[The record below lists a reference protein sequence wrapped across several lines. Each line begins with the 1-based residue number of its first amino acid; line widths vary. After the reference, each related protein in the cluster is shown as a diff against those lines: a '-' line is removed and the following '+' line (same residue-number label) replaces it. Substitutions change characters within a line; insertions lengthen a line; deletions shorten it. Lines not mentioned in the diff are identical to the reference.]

1 MSRNSPDV
9 YTQFKKIEYNDNND
23 GSQRIVD
30 PIMQEDRMTVKD
42 PYETLG
48 IPRGATQT
56 EIMAAYKSLAKK
68 YHPDL
73 HPGDTAAAQQMAEI
87 NEAYNMLKEEQGA
100 SYDESRFTADFARNN
115 GGGHWEE
122 YDDAQA
128 AEDARARTDRMA
140 RAFEEALKQRK
151 RAQLRKTLTRIFVWA
166 ALLAMLGSIIFQACV
181 QQSAPIGYFPY

>member
-1 MSRNSPDV
+1 
-9 YTQFKKIEYNDNND
+9 
-23 GSQRIVD
+23 
-30 PIMQEDRMTVKD
+30 MTVKD

-73 HPGDTAAAQQMAEI
+73 HPGDTAAAQRMAEI

-100 SYDESRFTADFARNN
+100 AYDESRFASDFARTND
-115 GGGHWEE
+115 GGHWEE

-140 RAFEEALKQRK
+140 RAFEEALRQRK

-166 ALLAMLGSIIFQACV
+166 ALLAMLGSIVFQACV
-181 QQSAPIGYFPY
+181 QQNAPISYVPF

>member
-1 MSRNSPDV
+1 
-9 YTQFKKIEYNDNND
+9 
-23 GSQRIVD
+23 
-30 PIMQEDRMTVKD
+30 MTVKD

-181 QQSAPIGYFPY
+181 QQSTPIGYFPY

>member
-1 MSRNSPDV
+1 
-9 YTQFKKIEYNDNND
+9 
-23 GSQRIVD
+23 
-30 PIMQEDRMTVKD
+30 MTISD
-42 PYETLG
+42 PYECLG

-73 HPGDTAAAQQMAEI
+73 HPGDTAAAQHMAEI

-100 SYDESRFTADFARNN
+100 SYDESRFAADFAQNN
-115 GGGHWEE
+115 DGGHWET

-140 RAFEEALKQRK
+140 KAFEEALRQRK
-151 RAQLRKTLTRIFVWA
+151 REQIRKTLMRIFVWA
-166 ALLAMLGSIIFQACV
+166 ALLAMLGSVIFQSCI
-181 QQSAPIGYFPY
+181 QKSAPIGYLPY

>member
-1 MSRNSPDV
+1 
-9 YTQFKKIEYNDNND
+9 
-23 GSQRIVD
+23 
-30 PIMQEDRMTVKD
+30 
-42 PYETLG
+42 
-48 IPRGATQT
+48 
-56 EIMAAYKSLAKK
+56 
-68 YHPDL
+68 
-73 HPGDTAAAQQMAEI
+73 
-87 NEAYNMLKEEQGA
+87 MLKEEQGA

-151 RAQLRKTLTRIFVWA
+151 RAQLRKTLTRVFVWA

>member
-1 MSRNSPDV
+1 MADKRDYYEVLGVPRDADDAAL
-9 YTQFKKIEYNDNND
+9 KK
-23 GSQRIVD
+23 
-30 PIMQEDRMTVKD
+30 
-42 PYETLG
+42 
-48 IPRGATQT
+48 
-56 EIMAAYKSLAKK
+56 AYRALCRK

-151 RAQLRKTLTRIFVWA
+151 RAQLRKTLTRVFVWA

-181 QQSAPIGYFPY
+181 QQSTPIGYFPY

>member
-1 MSRNSPDV
+1 
-9 YTQFKKIEYNDNND
+9 
-23 GSQRIVD
+23 
-30 PIMQEDRMTVKD
+30 MTVKD

-100 SYDESRFTADFARNN
+100 SYDESRFASDFARSN

-181 QQSAPIGYFPY
+181 QQSSPIGYFPY

>member
-1 MSRNSPDV
+1 
-9 YTQFKKIEYNDNND
+9 
-23 GSQRIVD
+23 
-30 PIMQEDRMTVKD
+30 MTVKD

-73 HPGDTAAAQQMAEI
+73 HPGDTAAAQRMAEI

-100 SYDESRFTADFARNN
+100 SYDESRFASDFARSN

-122 YDDAQA
+122 YDDARA
-128 AEDARARTDRMA
+128 AEDARERTDRMA

-166 ALLAMLGSIIFQACV
+166 ALLAMLGSILFQACV
-181 QQSAPIGYFPY
+181 QQSAPIGYMPF

>member
-151 RAQLRKTLTRIFVWA
+151 RAQLRKTLTRVFVWA
-166 ALLAMLGSIIFQACV
+166 ALLAMLGSIVFQACV

>member
-9 YTQFKKIEYNDNND
+9 YTQFKKIGYNDNND

-73 HPGDTAAAQQMAEI
+73 HPGDTASAQQMAEI

-128 AEDARARTDRMA
+128 AEDARERTDRMA

-166 ALLAMLGSIIFQACV
+166 ALLAMLGSILFQACV

>member
-1 MSRNSPDV
+1 
-9 YTQFKKIEYNDNND
+9 
-23 GSQRIVD
+23 
-30 PIMQEDRMTVKD
+30 MTVKD

-73 HPGDTAAAQQMAEI
+73 HPGDTAAAQRMAEI

-100 SYDESRFTADFARNN
+100 SYDESRFTADFASSN

-122 YDDAQA
+122 YDDAKA

-140 RAFEEALKQRK
+140 RAFEEALRQRK

-166 ALLAMLGSIIFQACV
+166 ALLAMLGSVIFQACV
-181 QQSAPIGYFPY
+181 QKSAPIGYIPY

>member
-151 RAQLRKTLTRIFVWA
+151 RAQLRKTLTRVFVWA

-181 QQSAPIGYFPY
+181 QQSTPIGYFPY